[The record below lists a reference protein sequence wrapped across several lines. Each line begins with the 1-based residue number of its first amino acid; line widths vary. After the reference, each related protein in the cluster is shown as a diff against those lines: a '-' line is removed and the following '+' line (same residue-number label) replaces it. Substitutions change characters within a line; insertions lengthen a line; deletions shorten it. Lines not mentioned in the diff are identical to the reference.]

1 MNISIFD
8 IYNIG
13 IGPSSSHTVGPMRAG
28 KYFVEKLI
36 KHDIFEETKR
46 IQIHI
51 YGSLAATGRGHGT
64 DKALLL
70 GLEGYTPE
78 DIDVDKK
85 DEIVNEILK
94 KDKILLLGRKPI
106 DFIPQ
111 RDMIYK
117 PQETLPHHP
126 NGLLFKAYNSDDK
139 PIYNKIYYSTG
150 GGFLVGAKASVMNKF
165 KKDKIQL
172 KYPFRSAKDLLEVC
186 AQNKKSISQIVFE
199 NELHWNSEQD
209 VYKKLDKIWNT
220 MQESV
225 KNGCK
230 KKGVLPGSL
239 KLKRRAYEMYNK
251 LKKKNNSNDALREL
265 DWVNLYAL
273 AVNEVNADGG
283 RIVTAPTNGAAGIL
297 PAVMHYYINFCSNSS
312 IDGIYKMLLCSGA
325 IAMLY
330 KTNASISGA
339 EVGCQGEVGVAC
351 SMAAAGLTEALGGS
365 PEQVEN
371 AAEIGMEHNLGLT
384 CDPIDGLVQIPCIE
398 RNAMGAVKAINA
410 SRMALDGDGK
420 HYVSLDM
427 VIKTMLATGHDMKVK
442 YKETSMGGL
451 AVNITEC

>member
-8 IYNIG
+8 IYSIG

-36 KHDIFEETKR
+36 KHNIFEETSR
-46 IQIHI
+46 IQIYI
-51 YGSLAATGRGHGT
+51 YGSLAATGKGHGT

-70 GLEGYTPE
+70 GMEGYTPE

-85 DEIVNEILK
+85 DEIINEILK
-94 KDKILLLGRKPI
+94 KDKISLLRKKQI
-106 DFIPQ
+106 SFIPQ
-111 RDMIYK
+111 RDMMYN
-117 PQETLPHHP
+117 PQETLPHHS
-126 NGLLFKAYNSDDK
+126 NGLLFKAYNSDNK

-150 GGFLVGAKASVMNKF
+150 GGFLVGAKAAVMNKF
-165 KKDKIQL
+165 KRDMIQL
-172 KYPFRSAKDLLEVC
+172 KYPFRSAKELLEQC
-186 AQNKKSISQIVFE
+186 SQNKKTISQIVFE
-199 NELHWNSEQD
+199 NELHWSSEQEI
-209 VYKKLDKIWNT
+209 YKKLDKIWDT

-225 KNGCK
+225 KNGCN
-230 KKGVLPGSL
+230 KKGILPGSL
-239 KLKRRAYEMYNK
+239 KLKRRAYEMCNK
-251 LKKKNNSNDALREL
+251 LKKNKNSNDTLRVL

-297 PAVMHYYINFCSNSS
+297 PAVMHYYMNFCPNSS
-312 IDGIYKMLLCSGA
+312 IDGIRKILLCSGA

-351 SMAAAGLTEALGGS
+351 SMAAAGLTEVLGGT

-420 HYVSLDM
+420 HYVSLDTI
-427 VIKTMLATGHDMKVK
+427 IKTMLATGRDMKAK
-442 YKETSMGGL
+442 YKETSTGGL